1 MKIPDKLVQYY
12 VFDGDNMMIGVAD
25 LTLPDL
31 NYMSETVKG
40 AGIGGEIDM
49 PIIGSLQSM
58 STSITWRS
66 LVEETAM
73 FLEPKGHTFYA
84 KASVQEFD
92 SDKHDF
98 EQIPV
103 KVTMRVIPKNLKMG
117 KLDPGTSIG
126 ATSEFE
132 ILYLKLEINDKVMY
146 EIDKANSIF
155 NINGVDYLAAV
166 RRTAGLSS

>member
-1 MKIPDKLVQYY
+1 MNIPDKLVQYY
-12 VFDGDNMMIGVAD
+12 VFDGDNIMIGVAD

-31 NYMSETVKG
+31 NYMSETIKG

-84 KASVQEFD
+84 KGAVQEFD
-92 SDKHDF
+92 SDTSDF
-98 EQIPV
+98 QIIPI

-117 KLDPGTSIG
+117 KFDTGTSIG
-126 ATSEFE
+126 TTSEFE
-132 ILYLKLEINDKVMY
+132 ILYLKLEINDNTMY

>member
-1 MKIPDKLVQYY
+1 MNIPDKLVQFY
-12 VFDGDNMMIGVAD
+12 VFDGSDIMIGVAD

-40 AGIGGEIDM
+40 AGIGGEIDL
-49 PIIGSLQSM
+49 PIIGCLQSM
-58 STSITWRS
+58 TTTITWRS

-73 FLEPKGHTFYA
+73 FIEPKGHTFSA
-84 KASVQEFD
+84 RGSVQQFD
-92 SDKHDF
+92 SNKHDYK
-98 EQIPV
+98 QIPI
-103 KVTMRVIPKNLKMG
+103 KVTERVIPKNLKMG

-126 ATSEFE
+126 TTSDFE
-132 ILYLKLEINDKVMY
+132 VLYLKLEINNKVMY

-155 NINGVDYLAAV
+155 YINGVDYLAAV